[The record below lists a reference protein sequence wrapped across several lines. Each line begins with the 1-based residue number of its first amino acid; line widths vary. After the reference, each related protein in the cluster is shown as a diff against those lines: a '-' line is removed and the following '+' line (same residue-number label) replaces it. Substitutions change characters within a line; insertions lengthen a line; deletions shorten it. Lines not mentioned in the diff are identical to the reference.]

1 MSRVM
6 FDIDGVLRNWG
17 DSWRRIFEQK
27 HGYRPKVTSA
37 WEGPFLAL
45 EEVGYLNPEG
55 ILFTQWGWDITANA
69 EPYPQAKQA
78 IKAIRDAGHTIIIAT
93 DQPTDETKSGTLAW
107 LAKHMIIPD
116 ELVFTDKK
124 YEVDAEFY
132 IDDNDRNIFKLALH
146 RPDSN
151 IVRILRPWN
160 EKFTYEGLPIWTI
173 KKLSQYVELVN
184 GESEPKSN

>member
-6 FDIDGVLRNWG
+6 FDIDGVLRDWAG
-17 DSWRRIFEQK
+17 SWLRIFEQK
-27 HGYRPKVTSA
+27 HGYRPEVRSI

-69 EPYPQAKQA
+69 EPYPQAKQS
-78 IKAIRDAGHTIIIAT
+78 IKAIRDAGHTIIIVT

-107 LAKHMIIPD
+107 LSKHMILPD
-116 ELVFTDKK
+116 ELVFTNKK

-146 RPDSN
+146 KPDSN

-160 EKFTYEGLPIWTI
+160 EKYAYEGLPIWTI

-184 GESEPKSN
+184 GES

>member
-6 FDIDGVLRNWG
+6 FDIDGVLRDWSG
-17 DSWRRIFEQK
+17 SWSRIFEQK
-27 HGYRPKVTSA
+27 YGYSPKIRLM

-45 EEVGYLNPEG
+45 EEAGCVDPKKL
-55 ILFTQWGWDITANA
+55 LFVEWGWDITANA
-69 EPYPQAKQA
+69 EPYPGAKQA
-78 IKAIRDAGHTIIIAT
+78 IKAIRDAGHTIILAT
-93 DQPTDETKSGTLAW
+93 DQPTKETKSGTLAW
-107 LAKHMIIPD
+107 LSKHMIIPD
-116 ELVFTDKK
+116 ELVFTANK

-160 EKFTYEGLPIWTI
+160 EKYTYKGLPIWTI

-184 GESEPKSN
+184 GES